1 MVQNLVKDFE
11 DSLLLSGSE
20 VLIELSNSSVE
31 ELCKNEIVS
40 KIPVVKTL
48 TSFCKFGAAIYENHL
63 LNQTLTFLQTFNSK
77 TISKEKLQKYRNKI
91 EINPEKAKEEVS
103 RVLLILHRAIDNEK
117 AKILANLFRSFVNE
131 DIDWNMFCDLS
142 DVTDRLFIFDLPALK
157 TVYLKGE
164 VKYDVVDSYHLD
176 RLIALGLL
184 ENQFHLSDHFI
195 LDGGNLNMDT
205 SDSADF
211 KITKL
216 GQLFVEYAINYV
228 NKEG

>member
-1 MVQNLVKDFE
+1 MGQNLVKDFE
-11 DSLLLSGSE
+11 DSLLLAGSE
-20 VLIELSNSSVE
+20 VLIELSSVSVD

-40 KIPVVKTL
+40 KIPIVKTL
-48 TSFCKFGAAIYENHL
+48 SSFLKFGAAIYESHL

-77 TISKEKLQKYRNKI
+77 IISKKKLQKYKNKI
-91 EINPEKAKEEVS
+91 ETNPEKAKEEVS
-103 RVLLILHRAIDNEK
+103 RVLLLLHRAIDNEK
-117 AKILANLFRSFVNE
+117 AKLLANLFQSFVNE
-131 DIDWNMFCDLS
+131 EIDWNIFCDLS
-142 DVTDRLFIFDLPALK
+142 DVTDRLFISDLPALQ
-157 TVYLKGE
+157 TVYLRGE

-184 ENQFHLSDHFI
+184 ENQIHLSDHFI